1 MGTRAKKP
9 LYRDAVRDALA
20 DAMERDE
27 RVFLTGECVQGL
39 STWGPSAGL
48 DERFPGRVRDTPIS
62 EAAMIG
68 HAIGAA
74 MLGLRP
80 VVEIMIG
87 DFLTCAMDE
96 LVNQAAKVRLMSGGQ
111 LTAPIVVRAATG
123 TGRSSG
129 GQHSQSFESWFTH
142 VPGLIVAV
150 PSTAQDAYDILTNA
164 IEGEDP
170 TLIFEYKR
178 LYPLPGEWTRRP
190 ALGSDDV
197 GKAAVRIEGNDCTV
211 IATGTIL
218 LEVLEVARGLEGE
231 TSIEVI
237 DPRYLWPLDLATI
250 EASVAKTKRVLIVE
264 ETPHV
269 GSFGAWLE
277 AEIARRCF
285 DVLERS
291 IARLSGAHVPRAFA
305 PQLEAAAR
313 PGPELMKN
321 TLLQI
326 TRGEVHAAR

>member
-1 MGTRAKKP
+1 MGTRPKKP
-9 LYRDAVRDALA
+9 LYRDAIRDALA
-20 DAMERDE
+20 DAMDRD
-27 RVFLTGECVQGL
+27 RGVFLTGECVEGL

-48 DERFPGRVRDTPIS
+48 DERFPDRVRDTPIS

-74 MLGLRP
+74 MVGLKP

-96 LVNQAAKVRLMSGGQ
+96 IVNQAAKVRLMSGGQ

-123 TGRSSG
+123 TGKSSA

-150 PSTAQDAYDILTNA
+150 PTTAQDAYDILTNA

-178 LYPLPGEWTRRP
+178 LYPMPGEWERRP
-190 ALGSDDV
+190 ALGAADI

-218 LEVLEVARGLEGE
+218 LEVLEIVRGLGDQA
-231 TSIEVI
+231 SIEVI
-237 DPRYLWPLDLATI
+237 DPRYLWPLDIEAI
-250 EASVAKTKRVLIVE
+250 EASVAKTKKVLIVE

-277 AEIARRCF
+277 AEVARRCF
-285 DVLERS
+285 HALEEPV
-291 IARLSGAHVPRAFA
+291 ARLSGAHVPRAFA

-313 PGPELMKN
+313 PGPELIKQ
-321 TLLQI
+321 TLLQMA
-326 TRGEVHAAR
+326 RGGVHASR